1 MEKKQ
6 VSTFLKIL
14 QIPTDAPPEE
24 IKDSLLASGWNEA
37 DADEAIRVLY
47 PTYSATDGDAEAT
60 PVTKQP
66 QLVAQ
71 RYVKPAQ
78 ESEDDTETTPPAPA
92 LEDEPVQSE
101 VATFTPE
108 AVTAP
113 EPEPVPEP
121 PPPQPEEPSVPE
133 EPAAPV
139 EPEVEPATVVPP
151 PPPKTKAP
159 AMPEEEFDFAAVAKA
174 HAAAAQQQEAA
185 VPTRSPEEEAAAE
198 RTRPHT
204 DAPWLKE
211 QVDIYDVTEEEKQ
224 EMIRTV
230 YRTNERL
237 TPQTIHALLGIDVD
251 LSEYEAVYQKRN
263 RNEISGIQIAVIFL
277 SSLAIAA
284 IALYLGLYYFEV
296 GPFHPSIT
304 GGR

>member
-14 QIPTDAPPEE
+14 QIPTDAPPED
-24 IKDSLLASGWNEA
+24 IKESLLASGWNEA
-37 DADEAIRVLY
+37 DAQEAIRVLY
-47 PTYSATDGDAEAT
+47 PTYSTDEGSAPE
-60 PVTKQP
+60 PVTKKP

-71 RYVKPAQ
+71 RYVKPEA
-78 ESEDDTETTPPAPA
+78 EPEEKEADVPETETTFAPDSVTHPAEA
-92 LEDEPVQSE
+92 QS
-101 VATFTPE
+101 
-108 AVTAP
+108 
-113 EPEPVPEP
+113 PEP
-121 PPPQPEEPSVPE
+121 PPP
-133 EPAAPV
+133 
-139 EPEVEPATVVPP
+139 EPESIPQTPVPP
-151 PPPKTKAP
+151 PQPEPETVRAD
-159 AMPEEEFDFAAVAKA
+159 ATDTQPEEEFDFASVAKA
-174 HAAAAQQQEAA
+174 HAVAAEEAVTA
-185 VPTRSPEEEAAAE
+185 PSPEEEAQAE
-198 RTRPHT
+198 QERPHT

-251 LSEYEAVYQKRN
+251 LSEYEAAYQRRKN
-263 RNEISGIQIAVIFL
+263 NEVSGVQIVVILL

>member
-14 QIPTDAPPEE
+14 QIPKDAPPAD
-24 IKDSLLASGWNEA
+24 IKESLLASGWNEK

-47 PTYSATDGDAEAT
+47 PNYTSGTASASD
-60 PVTKQP
+60 PVTHEP

-71 RYVKPAQ
+71 RYVKPVP
-78 ESEDDTETTPPAPA
+78 E
-92 LEDEPVQSE
+92 
-101 VATFTPE
+101 PE
-108 AVTAP
+108 APQASAEEDTAP
-113 EPEPVPEP
+113 VAPEPVP
-121 PPPQPEEPSVPE
+121 
-133 EPAAPV
+133 APV
-139 EPEVEPATVVPP
+139 AETSAPDAVNDDSAKNTKEP
-151 PPPKTKAP
+151 
-159 AMPEEEFDFAAVAKA
+159 FDFASVTKA
-174 HAAAAQQQEAA
+174 HAEAAEQAAA
-185 VPTRSPEEEAAAE
+185 VTGTPTPEEEAKAE
-198 RTRPHT
+198 QVRPHT
-204 DAPWLKE
+204 DAPWLE
-211 QVDIYDVTEEEKQ
+211 NQVDIYDVTEEEKQ

-251 LSEYEAVYQKRN
+251 LSEYEAAYQRRKRN
-263 RNEISGIQIAVIFL
+263 EVSAVQVAVILL

>member
-14 QIPTDAPPEE
+14 QIPTDAPPAD
-24 IKDSLLASGWNEA
+24 IKESLLASGWNEA

-47 PTYSATDGDAEAT
+47 PSYSSDGVADGE
-60 PVTKQP
+60 PVTQQP

-71 RYVKPAQ
+71 RYVKPIPEPEA
-78 ESEDDTETTPPAPA
+78 APEAKSVADVDEEA
-92 LEDEPVQSE
+92 LS
-101 VATFTPE
+101 FTPE
-108 AVTAP
+108 SVAPPEASEDVPAP
-113 EPEPVPEP
+113 EPAVPEP
-121 PPPQPEEPSVPE
+121 AATPEL
-133 EPAAPV
+133 A
-139 EPEVEPATVVPP
+139 ATVPVPP
-151 PPPKTKAP
+151 PEPTPAPEPIAP
-159 AMPEEEFDFAAVAKA
+159 ATPEEEFDFASVAKA
-174 HAAAAQQQEAA
+174 HAVAAEQATPEAPA
-185 VPTRSPEEEAAAE
+185 PSPEEEAKAE
-198 RTRPHT
+198 QERPHT

-251 LSEYEAVYQKRN
+251 LSEYEAAYQRRKRN
-263 RNEISGIQIAVIFL
+263 EVSGIQIAVILL